1 MEYIQAYF
9 QEVKEENNKALDSI
23 QAAMDNLLR
32 RRYLYALNFA
42 STHGDNVIAPFIAL
56 TEVYDANIVFL
67 DTVASKLT
75 DQVKSSKYGKE
86 FLNFI
91 ESRKAEEVLE

>member
-1 MEYIQAYF
+1 
-9 QEVKEENNKALDSI
+9 
-23 QAAMDNLLR
+23 
-32 RRYLYALNFA
+32 
-42 STHGDNVIAPFIAL
+42 
-56 TEVYDANIVFL
+56 VFL

-91 ESRKAEEVLE
+91 ERRKAEEAIE